1 MGNSRNAQKS
11 TMQID
16 IAFGYDVLPVEIV
29 YLLLYHEVMK
39 KYEDIS
45 IALLLHDFHN
55 EYSVTVYK
63 GAISA
68 ASKLGVSVVTFGV
81 GSFESPFQNM
91 EMRTRLF
98 SLVNTDDFDGIFY
111 VSSSLSNYIGVER
124 FLEYTASLGDIP
136 SAHVGIRHDSL
147 LTFGIDNYS
156 GIYDAVNHLITEHG
170 RKRIAYIGGTH
181 GVYEADVRFKAY
193 KQALIDNNIAY
204 DERYVYDGSFLR
216 EDGVSAVKAFLD
228 ERKIAIDGL
237 VGANDH
243 MALYAMKEL
252 QNRGISV
259 PEQVSIVGFDDL
271 SSARSCTPALTTVHQ
286 SAFELGS
293 FAMSRLAEG
302 IRDGKIE
309 MRHEQ
314 LPARLTVRQSC
325 GCQAGTAA
333 HRAANNDE
341 SSDTLSEKD
350 RSEWEEQRSFVNLM
364 TRDMIGNFE
373 IDEIL
378 SVLNGHLNYLGI
390 RDFSLS
396 QYVGHGQAEILFDQ
410 TGHRGDKF
418 PENQLISGGL
428 ARLPRPYYRHVS
440 PLSYRGEHI
449 GFFVSDAGSKDVSVL
464 EIIRDHLS
472 SALKGAR
479 LLEAAKRHADYLQ
492 VEVEQRTKEL
502 ANRTIELEKALDV
515 VQETSEK
522 LERLSVMDEL
532 TGLYNR
538 RGFLT
543 LARQQISMKERK
555 NNDLLLVFYDIDGLK
570 KINDTLGHSFGDY
583 AIVSLANLLRKA
595 FRSTDIIAR
604 IGGDEFV
611 ILAIEC
617 TIREY
622 NKIKS
627 RLDHSIDEFNA
638 SNDRKFQLSVSA
650 GAAPCDPDSKF
661 TIEQLMEE
669 ADAELYKEKTRKK
682 HI

>member
-1 MGNSRNAQKS
+1 MLSLLSRFS
-11 TMQID
+11 YTI
-16 IAFGYDVLPVEIV
+16 LPAEIV
-29 YLLLYHEVMK
+29 YILLYDEDMK
-39 KYEDIS
+39 KFEDIS
-45 IALLLHDFHN
+45 IALLLHNFHN
-55 EYSVTVYK
+55 EYSVTVYR

-68 ASKLGVSVVTFGV
+68 
-81 GSFESPFQNM
+81 
-91 EMRTRLF
+91 
-98 SLVNTDDFDGIFY
+98 
-111 VSSSLSNYIGVER
+111 YIGVER
-124 FLEYTASLGDIP
+124 FLDYAASMGDIP
-136 SAHVGIRHDSL
+136 SAHVGIRRDSL

-156 GIYDAVNHLITEHG
+156 GMYDAVNHLITEHD
-170 RKRIAYIGGTH
+170 RKKIAYISGTH

-228 ERKIAIDGL
+228 ERKIVIDGL
-237 VGANDH
+237 VGVNDH

-286 SAFELGS
+286 SAFELAS
-293 FAMSRLAEG
+293 FAMRRLAEG
-302 IRDGKIE
+302 IRDDKIE

-333 HRAANNDE
+333 RCAANSEE
-341 SSDTLSEKD
+341 SPDTLSEKD

-396 QYVGHGQAEILFDQ
+396 QYVGQGQAEILFDQ
-410 TGHRGDKF
+410 TGHRGEKF
-418 PENQLISGGL
+418 PEKQLISGGL
-428 ARLPRPYYRHVS
+428 ARLPRPYYRHVL
-440 PLSYRGEHI
+440 PLFYRGEHI
-449 GFFVSDAGSKDVSVL
+449 GFFVSDAGSKDVPVL

-479 LLEAAKRHADYLQ
+479 LLETAKRHADYLRI
-492 VEVEQRTKEL
+492 EVEQRTKEL
-502 ANRTIELEKALDV
+502 AERTIELEKALDV

-543 LARQQISMKERK
+543 LARQQISLKERN
-555 NNDLLLVFYDIDGLK
+555 NNDLLLVFFDIDGLK
-570 KINDTLGHSFGDY
+570 KINDTLGHSIGDY
-583 AIVSLANLLRKA
+583 AIMSLANLLRKA
-595 FRSTDIIAR
+595 FRSSDIIAR

-617 TIREY
+617 SIREY
-622 NKIKS
+622 IEIKS
-627 RLDHSIDEFNA
+627 RLDHSIEEFNA
-638 SNDRKFQLSVSA
+638 SNDQPFQLSVSA
-650 GAAPCDPDSKF
+650 GAAPCNPDTKF
-661 TIEQLMEE
+661 AIEQLMEE
-669 ADAELYKEKTRKK
+669 ADAELYKDKKRKK
-682 HI
+682 HL